1 MVVVIATAAMVV
13 MATSGTTATS
23 GLHGK
28 IHHRGYGL

>member
-1 MVVVIATAAMVV
+1 MVVVVTAAAAAMVV
-13 MATSGTTATS
+13 MATS